1 MSLNFTYCVDC
12 GILTINF
19 CRDLNTG
26 GRLGQVELPGDV
38 TNLWADDRQLIALNK
53 QLDSP
58 AAVTVVHMKL

>member
-1 MSLNFTYCVDC
+1 MHAFL
-12 GILTINF
+12 IMINYFYF